1 MSQIGVAGRL
11 AATVL
16 CALFATSSG
25 FVLAPAPV
33 LCSGRLP
40 AASALTLRCSA
51 GGAPYVA
58 LTRELGKN
66 GKLQKIL
73 ESRGIV
79 GKELPC
85 ITFENLGAPLAATL
99 KDEWEYIVVTSPEA
113 ASVFCEGW
121 EGTNSQNASSIVTLY
136 SKYTT

>member
-1 MSQIGVAGRL
+1 MSQVGVAGSL

-16 CALFATSSG
+16 CTLFATSSG

-33 LCSGRLP
+33 LWSGHLP
-40 AASALTLRCSA
+40 ASSALTLRCSVNA
-51 GGAPYVA
+51 GAAPYVA

-85 ITFENLGAPLAATL
+85 ITFENLGAPLAATH
-99 KDEWEYIVVTSPEA
+99 KDEWEYIVETSPEA

-121 EGTNSQNASSIVTLY
+121 AGNTLQKR
-136 SKYTT
+136 SL

>member
-1 MSQIGVAGRL
+1 MHMSQVGVAGSL

-16 CALFATSSG
+16 CTLFATSSG
-25 FVLAPAPV
+25 FVLGPAPV
-33 LCSGRLP
+33 LWSGHLP
-40 AASALTLRCSA
+40 ASSALTLRCSVNA
-51 GGAPYVA
+51 GAAPYVA

-121 EGTNSQNASSIVTLY
+121 AGNTLQKR
-136 SKYTT
+136 SL